1 MPWYLPVDGK
11 LLVFRRR
18 GVSGHYVPLVWQKHR
33 FYYSCVS
40 KRPANTCSSGLIAYI
55 IDHVFAFNIMCWVV
69 VALLLLIFLCFC
81 VRVVQLGYIYIYV
94 YSLPGEYWY
103 SSAVT
108 KRIEERKVSTATGSI
123 ILRGTLDARLADKHG
138 LNVVVVFSSDWLK
151 CLYVI

>member
-1 MPWYLPVDGK
+1 M
-11 LLVFRRR
+11 
-18 GVSGHYVPLVWQKHR
+18 
-33 FYYSCVS
+33 
-40 KRPANTCSSGLIAYI
+40 
-55 IDHVFAFNIMCWVV
+55 V

-138 LNVVVVFSSDWLK
+138 LNVVVFSFLPSRGPMSSDEKMMKSFFSELSNFF
-151 CLYVI
+151 